1 MTNEG
6 PSGEV
11 PHSALSGDQRGRIE
25 GEGYID
31 SESHIEGSDAR
42 ENAALWVAVLGSA
55 IIWFVQMQT
64 SYSLLNWACSSQ
76 RNWPLHVVSALFL
89 VLAAVPGFV
98 GWKAWRA
105 NAGSE
110 TERKSRGAGRRR
122 FMAMLGM
129 MLTAIFLLLIF
140 AQAIP
145 SFFFDPCL
153 K

>member
-1 MTNEG
+1 MSSEG

-11 PHSALSGDQRGRIE
+11 PHSALPGDQRGRIE

-55 IIWFVQMQT
+55 VVWFVQMQT
-64 SYSLLNWACSSQ
+64 SYSLLKWACSIQ
-76 RNWPLHVVSALFL
+76 RNWPLHLLSAVFL
-89 VLAAVPGFV
+89 ILGAVPGV
-98 GWKAWRA
+98 IGWKEWRA
-105 NAGSE
+105 NAGSS
-110 TERKSRGAGRRR
+110 TERKSAGAGRRR